1 MNRLFVVADDD
12 SVEHAIRFA
21 RSCSSG
27 LNLFALTDREGSI
40 RDAVREAK
48 PDIAILVGTDD
59 AERAARHVREVSDE
73 APSAMV
79 LVLTPRS
86 DGDVLDE
93 VCHAAATVV
102 TVASK
107 QQHRDGLNGAGEP
120 TGTPSHAPV
129 NGNGAAPVNGNGAA
143 PATASTS
150 HAATPVPEPDTTAWH
165 LTPREV
171 DVLCAAAEGASNAQ
185 IGRQL
190 WVTEQTVKF
199 HLSNIYRKMGVS
211 NRTEAMR
218 RAIARGLV
226 SVHTARD
233 PESTRTPLMVP

>member
-1 MNRLFVVADDD
+1 MNRLFVVADDA

-40 RDAVREAK
+40 REAVREAK

-93 VCHAAATVV
+93 VCQAAATVV

-107 QQHRDGLNGAGEP
+107 QQHRNGLNGAGEP
-120 TGTPSHAPV
+120 TGTPSNAPV
-129 NGNGAAPVNGNGAA
+129 NGNGAAA
-143 PATASTS
+143 ATASTS
-150 HAATPVPEPDTTAWH
+150 HAVAPDAAREPDTTAWH

-171 DVLCAAAEGASNAQ
+171 DVLCAAAEGQSNAQ

-233 PESTRTPLMVP
+233 PGPTRTPVMAP

>member
-1 MNRLFVVADDD
+1 MNRLFVVADEA
-12 SVEHAIRFA
+12 SVEHAMRFA
-21 RSCSSG
+21 RTCSTG

-40 RDAVREAK
+40 REAVREAS
-48 PDIAILVGTDD
+48 PDMAILVGSDD

-73 APSAMV
+73 APSAVV
-79 LVLTPRS
+79 LVLTTRS
-86 DGDVLDE
+86 EVEVLDE
-93 VCHAAATVV
+93 VFQAAAKVCA
-102 TVASK
+102 VASK
-107 QQHRDGLNGAGEP
+107 QRHSDGLAGEP
-120 TGTPSHAPV
+120 TATPSSARV
-129 NGNGAAPVNGNGAA
+129 NGTAPA
-143 PATASTS
+143 PATASAT
-150 HAATPVPEPDTTAWH
+150 HDQVAAPDTARDPETTGWR

-199 HLSNIYRKMGVS
+199 HLSNIYRKLGVS

-226 SVHTARD
+226 AMPGTVRD
-233 PESTRTPLMVP
+233 PGSGRTPLMVP

>member
-107 QQHRDGLNGAGEP
+107 QQHRDALNGAGEP
-120 TGTPSHAPV
+120 TGTS
-129 NGNGAAPVNGNGAA
+129 NAPVNGNGAA

-150 HAATPVPEPDTTAWH
+150 HAAAPVAEPDTTAWH

-233 PESTRTPLMVP
+233 PASTRTPLMVP

>member
-1 MNRLFVVADDD
+1 MNRLFVLADDA

-40 RDAVREAK
+40 REAVREAK

-120 TGTPSHAPV
+120 SGTPSNAPV
-129 NGNGAAPVNGNGAA
+129 NGNGAAH
-143 PATASTS
+143 ATASPS
-150 HAATPVPEPDTTAWH
+150 HAAAPVPEPETTAWR

-233 PESTRTPLMVP
+233 PASTRTPLMVP